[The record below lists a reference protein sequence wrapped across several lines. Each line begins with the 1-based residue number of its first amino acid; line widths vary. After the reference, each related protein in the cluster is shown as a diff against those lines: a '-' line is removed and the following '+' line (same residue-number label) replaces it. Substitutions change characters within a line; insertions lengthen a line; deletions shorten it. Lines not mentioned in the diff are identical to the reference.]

1 MEKNN
6 VLEEKKEKETEKG
19 RNKRRKKYPVTWIL
33 QTANS

>member
-19 RNKRRKKYPVTWIL
+19 RNKRRKKYPVT
-33 QTANS
+33 